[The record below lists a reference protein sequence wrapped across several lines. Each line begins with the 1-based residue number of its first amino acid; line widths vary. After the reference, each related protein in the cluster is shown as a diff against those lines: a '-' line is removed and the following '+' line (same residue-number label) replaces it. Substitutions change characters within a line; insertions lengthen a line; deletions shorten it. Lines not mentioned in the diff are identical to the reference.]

1 LIVVDA
7 GKLQQ
12 RCRHGAFLIFERSN
26 GGAGLMRSTGIPRTS
41 FLPHHA
47 MIAAKKAL
55 PRRHQ
60 TVIRWARLSAG
71 YCHPRHH
78 HVATLWN
85 VARASS
91 GGRRQHAGLATRRSC
106 CRGLSAVASHK
117 PDDNYTKNTT
127 SAVTTTDESSNLP
140 SLPIDFDIAAKIE
153 GQESHIATI
162 ELLPGETLRAESGA
176 MLYMTDGVESM
187 FTHSVR

>member
-1 LIVVDA
+1 VA
-7 GKLQQ
+7 
-12 RCRHGAFLIFERSN
+12 HGILIFERSN
-26 GGAGLMRSTGIPRTS
+26 GGAGLMGSLRLPRIS
-41 FLPHHA
+41 FLSHHA

-60 TVIRWARLSAG
+60 TLIRWARRSAG
-71 YCHPRHH
+71 YCNSRHH
-78 HVATLWN
+78 HAVTLWN
-85 VARASS
+85 VARHPTFQQAEASS
-91 GGRRQHAGLATRRSC
+91 GGRRQQAVLTTPRPSTTAR
-106 CRGLSAVASHK
+106 CRGLSAVASQQPH
-117 PDDNYTKNTT
+117 DNYTKNTT

>member
-1 LIVVDA
+1 
-7 GKLQQ
+7 
-12 RCRHGAFLIFERSN
+12 
-26 GGAGLMRSTGIPRTS
+26 
-41 FLPHHA
+41 

-55 PRRHQ
+55 PLWRHQ
-60 TVIRWARLSAG
+60 TVIRWARRSAG
-71 YCHPRHH
+71 YCHPRHNH
-78 HVATLWN
+78 AATLWN
-85 VARASS
+85 VARYPTFQQEASS
-91 GGRRQHAGLATRRSC
+91 GGRRQHAVLATRRSPTTAG
-106 CRGLSAVASHK
+106 CRGLSAVASHQ